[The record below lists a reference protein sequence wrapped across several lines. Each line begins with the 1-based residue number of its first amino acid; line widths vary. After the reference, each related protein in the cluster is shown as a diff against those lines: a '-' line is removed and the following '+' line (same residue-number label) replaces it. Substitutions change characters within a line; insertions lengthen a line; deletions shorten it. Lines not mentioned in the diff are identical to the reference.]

1 MFTRTRSVATVLTVV
16 LLSLV
21 PAAPADAEPSPALD
35 EARSGQGIRLSWG
48 PVFNNP
54 LGSVAEQRRILTYL
68 ADVIDATPPG
78 AVIRAAVYGFTDDA
92 VARALHRAADGGVQ
106 IRMVL
111 DSSRRSE
118 PSLRLQQRLGNDVRA
133 DSYVVFCN
141 HSCRGTAGGNHTKF
155 FLFSEAGGA
164 DDVTLVTSANT
175 VGETVDE
182 QWNDLYSVAGASPVY
197 DSFVR
202 VFEQM
207 KYDEP
212 VPRPYVAAYQ
222 ESHLQGFYPA
232 PGAGRTAPDP
242 WLDYLDPV
250 RCNGAKRAGLGG
262 HTRIRVAMSAMH
274 GSRGLAGAGRLVAL
288 RRQGC
293 DVKVIFGAAPGDDVR
308 RVLSAGRVPWRG
320 TNYRRVHTHQKLL
333 IVNGVIGSDPWATR
347 VFTGSHN
354 WTDQAA
360 DRDEV
365 VLGIKDA
372 RTAQLYTQ
380 NWNYVWRRG

>member
-1 MFTRTRSVATVLTVV
+1 MLGEVRPPLG
-16 LLSLV
+16 
-21 PAAPADAEPSPALD
+21 D
-35 EARSGQGIRLSWG
+35 RLSWG
-48 PVFNNP
+48 PVFNDP
-54 LGSVAEQRRILTYL
+54 LGSVADQRRILTHL
-68 ADVIDATPPG
+68 AAVIDATPPG
-78 AVIRAAVYGFTDDA
+78 AVVRVAVYGFTDGA
-92 VARALHRAADGGVQ
+92 VASALHRAADRGVQ

-111 DSSRRSE
+111 DSSRRSR
-118 PSLRLQQRLGNDVRA
+118 PALGLQQRLGNNVRA
-133 DSYVVFCN
+133 DSYVIFCN
-141 HSCRGTAGGNHTKF
+141 RSCRGTTGGNHTKF

-164 DDVTLVTSANT
+164 ADVTLVTSANT
-175 VGETVDE
+175 VGETVGE
-182 QWNDLYSVAGASPVY
+182 QWNDLYGVAGATPVY

-222 ESHLQGFYPA
+222 QSYLQGFYPA

-242 WLDYLDPV
+242 WLDYLRPV
-250 RCNGAKRAGLGG
+250 RCGGAKRAGLGG

-274 GSRGLAGAGRLVAL
+274 GRRGLAGARRLVAL
-288 RRQGC
+288 RQQGC

-320 TNYRRVHTHQKLL
+320 ARHRQVHTHQKLL
-333 IVNGVIGSDPWATR
+333 IVNGAIGSDPWATR

-380 NWNYVWRRG
+380 NWNYVWRKG

>member
-1 MFTRTRSVATVLTVV
+1 MVV
-16 LLSLV
+16 LLSLI
-21 PAAPADAEPSPALD
+21 PAAPAGAEPSPVLG
-35 EARSGQGIRLSWG
+35 EAWSAPGNPLSWG

-68 ADVIDATPPG
+68 AAVIDATPSG
-78 AVIRAAVYGFTDDA
+78 AVVRVAVYGFTDGA
-92 VARALHRAADGGVQ
+92 VASALHRAADRGVQ

-111 DSSRRSE
+111 DSSRRSG
-118 PSLRLQQRLGNDVRA
+118 PALGLQQRLGNDVRA
-133 DSYVVFCN
+133 DSYVIFCN
-141 HSCRGTAGGNHTKF
+141 HSCRGTTGGNHTKF
-155 FLFSEAGGA
+155 FLFSETGGA

-175 VGETVDE
+175 VGETVGE
-182 QWNDLYSVAGASPVY
+182 QWNDLYGVAGATPVY

-222 ESHLQGFYPA
+222 ASYLQGFYPA
-232 PGAGRTAPDP
+232 PGAGRTVPDP
-242 WLDYLDPV
+242 WLDYLGPV

-262 HTRIRVAMSAMH
+262 RTRIRVAMSAMH
-274 GSRGLAGAGRLVAL
+274 GGRGLAGARRLVVL

-320 TNYRRVHTHQKLL
+320 ARHRRVHTHQKLL

-380 NWNYVWRRG
+380 NWNYVWRTG